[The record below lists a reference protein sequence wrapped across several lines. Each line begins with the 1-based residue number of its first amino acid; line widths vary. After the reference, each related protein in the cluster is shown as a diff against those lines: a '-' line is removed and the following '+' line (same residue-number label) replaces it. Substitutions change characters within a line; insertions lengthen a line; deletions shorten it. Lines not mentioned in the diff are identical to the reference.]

1 MRRSHPCPTCKGPVY
16 GHAVLCRACE
26 AKLQASRA
34 PRKYVAVKAAA
45 TTGQRAAESRSVS
58 ALRAWTDAVRD
69 CGGARRVRFGR
80 ADVLS
85 EDFNTDCGM
94 VGRRML

>member
-34 PRKYVAVKAAA
+34 PRKYVPAAA
-45 TTGQRAAESRSVS
+45 PVAVCRKTS
-58 ALRAWTDAVRD
+58 ALDIWTDAVRD

-94 VGRRML
+94 VGRRMM